1 MTRHTIIKFL
11 TTKNKEK
18 ILKAARKKSVDVNK
32 IILKFV
38 WKGKCK
44 S

>member
-1 MTRHTIIKFL
+1 MIRHNIIKFL
-11 TTKNKEK
+11 TAKNKEK

-38 WKGKCK
+38 WKGK
-44 S
+44 